1 MLKPNVPRQNRQ
13 TEVKN
18 VLNGDNHNNI
28 PVINCVYLNNIPI

>member
-1 MLKPNVPRQNRQ
+1 MLNPNVPRQNRL

-18 VLNGDNHNNI
+18 VLNGNNDDNI